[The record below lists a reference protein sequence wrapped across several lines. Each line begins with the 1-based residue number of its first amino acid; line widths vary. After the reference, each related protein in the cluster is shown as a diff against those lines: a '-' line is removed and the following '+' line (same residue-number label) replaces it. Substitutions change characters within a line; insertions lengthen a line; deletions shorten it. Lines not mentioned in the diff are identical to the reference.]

1 MASNRAQRRAA
12 YKKGKRPGE
21 TYADQLARERNIKEA
36 IDKAARDETVALESD
51 IKTQR
56 FLWMAVVAN
65 HIAFGHAGIR
75 AQRFMTTLDEV
86 REDME
91 KMAAKDGWEYAVEK
105 LREQCEKITGMEVKQ
120 VHEDRMIQARK
131 ENEAKGIFFPAEDPE
146 ELAKIG
152 FTDASALKTPV
163 WIPATERLP
172 ELMVNTFDNGN
183 GERLSYE
190 RSDFVLGFDEN
201 KAFQIVSYESGPL
214 YQGWRDWRCRDH
226 KITHWME
233 LPDEPEEVSH
243 EAGV

>member
-21 TYADQLARERNIKEA
+21 TYADQLARQKDIKEA
-36 IDKAARDETVALESD
+36 IEKAARDETVALESD

-65 HIAFGHAGIR
+65 YEAFGHAGVR
-75 AQRFMTTLDEV
+75 AQRFMLTLDNV

-152 FTDASALKTPV
+152 FTATATGPK
-163 WIPATERLP
+163 WISVKERRP
-172 ELMVNTFDNGN
+172 EHDGRYLCNVKSFAFRGSYYQTIL
-183 GERLSYE
+183 RYE
-190 RSDFVLGFDEN
+190 RGEFIEGNIYTDDV
-201 KAFQIVSYESGPL
+201 
-214 YQGWRDWRCRDH
+214 
-226 KITHWME
+226 THWME
-233 LPDEPEEVSH
+233 LPDCPEDIKD
-243 EAGV
+243 GKG

>member
-12 YKKGKRPGE
+12 NKKGKRPGE
-21 TYADQLARERNIKEA
+21 TYADQLARHRDIKQA
-36 IDKAARDETVALESD
+36 IEKAARDETVALESD

-65 HIAFGHAGIR
+65 YEAFGHAGVR
-75 AQRFMTTLDEV
+75 AQRFMQTLDNV

-146 ELAKIG
+146 ELARIG
-152 FTDASALKTPV
+152 FTRQVDRGPK
-163 WIPATERLP
+163 WISVKDKLP
-172 ELMVNTFDNGN
+172 NHDGRYLCNVKSYAFRGCFYQTILTFDKYGFRDGN
-183 GERLSYE
+183 VYE
-190 RSDFVLGFDEN
+190 
-201 KAFQIVSYESGPL
+201 ESV
-214 YQGWRDWRCRDH
+214 
-226 KITHWME
+226 THWME
-233 LPDEPEEVSH
+233 LPDCPEEIKD
-243 EAGV
+243 GKG

>member
-21 TYADQLARERNIKEA
+21 TYADQLARQKNIKEA
-36 IDKAARDETVALESD
+36 IEKVARDETLALETD

-65 HIAFGHAGIR
+65 YEAFGHAGVR
-75 AQRFMTTLDEV
+75 AQRFMLTLDNV

-152 FTDASALKTPV
+152 FTGTAAGPK
-163 WIPATERLP
+163 WIPVTEKLP
-172 ELMVNTFDNGN
+172 ERGQWVLAYRGRFISPDVISHRFWETSHNTW
-183 GERLSYE
+183 RLT
-190 RSDFVLGFDEN
+190 
-201 KAFQIVSYESGPL
+201 
-214 YQGWRDWRCRDH
+214 
-226 KITHWME
+226 THWMPFPEFPKE
-233 LPDEPEEVSH
+233 LADDVAKSLLQEKIADAED
-243 EAGV
+243 